1 MVRWQFKEYDN
12 NLRPI
17 LAIVEVGCFGIIF
30 ALKNWPMVFIVTPI
44 GIETN
49 GFIRTAM
56 MIERVIDASLLIA
69 IKNKQK
75 T

>member
-1 MVRWQFKEYDN
+1 
-12 NLRPI
+12 
-17 LAIVEVGCFGIIF
+17 
-30 ALKNWPMVFIVTPI
+30 MVFIVTPI
-44 GIETN
+44 GIETS
-49 GFIRTAM
+49 GFIMTTM